1 MLYNEFL
8 RAYFNLEILTLLARH
23 IFRSLTSKIGY
34 LAGKPFR
41 RQVAVDGRD
50 FKSAENC
57 AHPQSFLVV
66 NFIPEVR

>member
-1 MLYNEFL
+1 M
-8 RAYFNLEILTLLARH
+8 RH
-23 IFRSLTSKIGY
+23 TFWSLTSKIGY
-34 LAGKPFR
+34 FAGKPFR
-41 RQVAVDGRD
+41 GQVAVDVRD